1 VRETSDRRGFSELM
15 ERGTK
20 GIECDLIRRAR
31 GARARTCGLT
41 LHIYAARDHERSIKA
56 SPRQSHHRELG
67 SRSSFPHVGVAAF
80 AHSAHSISGGAEV
93 LPPQR
98 GHLLGTQELT
108 R

>member
-1 VRETSDRRGFSELM
+1 M
-15 ERGTK
+15 ERGSK
-20 GIECDLIRRAR
+20 RIECDVIWRAR
-31 GARARTCGLT
+31 VRMCGLT
-41 LHIYAARDHERSIKA
+41 LRISADRDHERSITA

-67 SRSSFPHVGVAAF
+67 SRSSFPHAGVAAF
-80 AHSAHSISGGAEV
+80 AYSAHSIRGGAEV